1 MPVDRKAVEV
11 PVNGKMARV
20 GELIH
25 PWGRTVQVCKALP
38 PDDGTWLLL
47 SLMDTEMEQKTFA
60 RAVASCQVP
69 GDVSVCSSNEA
80 TPGAVAVAG
89 VTTWLS
95 Q

>member
-60 RAVASCQVP
+60 RASSCM
-69 GDVSVCSSNEA
+69 
-80 TPGAVAVAG
+80 PGARGRVS
-89 VTTWLS
+89 LLK